1 MKRIGKF
8 IVCGLLG
15 KGGMGKVYK
24 IKYPVTGKIG
34 AMKLLD
40 PNPFLVSL
48 LGKAAIEDMFVKEA
62 VTMAGIRHPHVVE
75 ILDFDSFEGRLYY
88 IMDFYCNNLGA
99 MMGESYE
106 TEKPSRAINLD
117 KAIDYTRQIL
127 QGLSRLHFSS
137 LIHRDIKPFNILV
150 TDEDQIKICDF
161 GLSKLRHESVKSH
174 SSLKVG
180 SPYYAPPEQEDN
192 PDSVDFSADLYS
204 VGVMLYRMVT
214 GRLPETP
221 VLPPSLINKDLD
233 INWDAFI
240 LKAMEQSPHRRYADA
255 ETMIVDLDELEKCWI
270 NRKQAICS
278 APSWLFD
285 DSDDEEKIFSLRSQP
300 TKVKSNTAESFFDT
314 DKLMR
319 PLSYIRNRFIPHTE
333 KTVSDLSCNLIWQ
346 ISGTRFPVNRDGAFR
361 YVHQLNEER
370 FAGINTWRL
379 PTVNELLSLVDKT
392 PEGRAYCVKSI
403 FDPRMKWLW
412 SCDRCTFITGWYVN
426 HELGF
431 AGYNDF
437 DSFYHVKAVCTL
449 SEGSRMISCLNS
461 PKRNLNV

>member
-15 KGGMGKVYK
+15 QGGMGKVYK

-48 LGKAAIEDMFVKEA
+48 LGKTAIEDMFVKEA
-62 VTMAGIRHPHVVE
+62 ITMAGIRHPHVVE
-75 ILDFDSFEGRLYY
+75 ILDFDSFEGRSYY
-88 IMDFYCNNLGA
+88 IMDFLCNNLGT

-106 TEKPSRAINLD
+106 TEKPSRIINLD

-127 QGLSRLHFSS
+127 HGLSRLHFSN

-150 TDEDQIKICDF
+150 TDEDLIKICDF

-192 PDSVDFSADLYS
+192 PDSVDFSADLYA

-221 VLPPSLINKDLD
+221 VIPPSLINKDLD
-233 INWDAFI
+233 VNWDAFI
-240 LKAMEQSPHRRYADA
+240 LKALEQLPRNRYTDA
-255 ETMIVDLDELEKCWI
+255 EVMIVDLDELEKGWLK
-270 NRKQAICS
+270 RKQAICA

-285 DSDDEEKIFSLRSQP
+285 DSDEDEKTVSLRSNP
-300 TKVKSNTAESFFDT
+300 LKVHWKTSETTFET
-314 DKLMR
+314 DELMR
-319 PLSYIRNRFIPHTE
+319 PRTYIRNRFISHTE
-333 KTVSDLSCNLIWQ
+333 KTVTDLSCNLIWQ
-346 ISGTRFPVNRDGAFR
+346 ISGTRFPVNRAGAFL
-361 YVHQLNEER
+361 YIEQLNDEC
-370 FAGINTWRL
+370 FAGLNTWRL
-379 PTVNELLSLVDKT
+379 PTVNELLSLVDRT
-392 PEGRAYCVKSI
+392 PEGRSYCIQSI
-403 FDPRMKWLW
+403 FDTRLKWLW
-412 SCDRCTFITGWYVN
+412 SCDRCTYITAWYVN

-437 DSFYHVKAVCTL
+437 DSFYHVKAVSTL
-449 SEGSRMISCLNS
+449 SDGSDS
-461 PKRNLNV
+461 

>member
-48 LGKAAIEDMFVKEA
+48 LGKTTIEDMFVKEA
-62 VTMAGIRHPHVVE
+62 ITMAGIRHPHVVE
-75 ILDFDSFEGRLYY
+75 ILDFDSFEGRPYY
-88 IMDFYCNNLGA
+88 IMDFFCNNLGA

-214 GRLPETP
+214 GRLPEIP
-221 VLPPSLINKDLD
+221 IIPPSLINKDID
-233 INWDAFI
+233 VNWDAFI
-240 LKAMEQSPHRRYADA
+240 LKAMAPLPGNRYTDADR
-255 ETMIVDLDELEKCWI
+255 MQDDLDELETNWI
-270 NRKQAICS
+270 KRKQAICA
-278 APSWLFD
+278 APAWLFD
-285 DSDDEEKIFSLRSQP
+285 DHEDDETIMVLRSQP
-300 TKVKSNTAESFFDT
+300 AKIPWRNAEASFET
-314 DKLMR
+314 DELMR
-319 PLSYIRNRFIPHTE
+319 PRTYIRNRFTSQTE
-333 KTVSDLSCNLIWQ
+333 KTVIDLSCNLIWQ
-346 ISGTRFPVNRDGAFR
+346 ISGTRFPVNREGAFH
-361 YVHQLNEER
+361 YIKQLNDDC
-370 FAGINTWRL
+370 FAGISTWRM
-379 PTVNELLSLVDKT
+379 PTVNELLSLVDRT
-392 PEGRAYCVKSI
+392 PEGRSYCVKSI
-403 FDPRMKWLW
+403 FDSRLKWLW
-412 SCDRCTFITGWYVN
+412 SADRCTYITGWYVN

-437 DSFYHVKAVCTL
+437 DSFYHVKAVSTL
-449 SEGSRMISCLNS
+449 SDGSAS
-461 PKRNLNV
+461 PVF